1 MPKEKLNN
9 AEKRELGRKNPRGE
23 EISKI
28 AHDLGVSKSTVYRG
42 KKEGILQNQKEDLI
56 QGLLDGSLNLAVKF
70 KNVNEK

>member
-9 AEKRELGRKNPRGE
+9 AQKRELGRKNPRGE
-23 EISKI
+23 KISKI

>member
-1 MPKEKLNN
+1 M
-9 AEKRELGRKNPRGE
+9 EKR
-23 EISKI
+23 SQKI

>member
-9 AEKRELGRKNPRGE
+9 AQKRELGRKNPRGE

-42 KKEGILQNQKEDLI
+42 KKEGIFQ
-56 QGLLDGSLNLAVKF
+56 LLPTI
-70 KNVNEK
+70 

>member
-1 MPKEKLNN
+1 MPKEKLKN
-9 AEKRELGRKNPRGE
+9 EKKRELGRKNPRGE
-23 EISKI
+23 EVSKI

>member
-9 AEKRELGRKNPRGE
+9 AQKRELGRKNPRGE

-42 KKEGILQNQKEDLI
+42 KKKEYYKI
-56 QGLLDGSLNLAVKF
+56 KRGSDTGTFRWKF
-70 KNVNEK
+70 KSCSKVQKCK

>member
-9 AEKRELGRKNPRGE
+9 AQKRELGRKNPRGE

-42 KKEGILQNQKEDLI
+42 KKKEYYKI
-56 QGLLDGSLNLAVKF
+56 K
-70 KNVNEK
+70 KRI

>member
-9 AEKRELGRKNPRGE
+9 AQKRELGRKNPRGE
-23 EISKI
+23 
-28 AHDLGVSKSTVYRG
+28 G

>member
-1 MPKEKLNN
+1 MLKNENQEEKILV
-9 AEKRELGRKNPRGE
+9 EKR
-23 EISKI
+23 SQKI

-70 KNVNEK
+70 KNINEK